1 MVQTARPDGP
11 DTDGTWSSSSFNT
24 LWEDTS
30 DQSDS
35 TYAQLSSFASNDEFI
50 VTIDSLTD
58 PSDHTGH
65 TITMRAAI
73 DASSQSFTLKL
84 YEGATV
90 RKSASHTVSSSS
102 FSDFTTTLSE
112 TEASGITDY
121 TNLKIGV
128 TASFQGF
135 GEPQVAELSFEV
147 PDAGGGGGGG
157 EGPKLNPEAFLM
169 FL

>member
-11 DTDGTWSSSSFNT
+11 DTDGFWSSSSLNT

-35 TYAQLSSFASNDEFI
+35 TYAQLNSLSFGDEFI

-58 PSDHTGH
+58 PDDNTGH

-73 DASSQSFTLKL
+73 TSSSQNFTLTL
-84 YEGATV
+84 YEGTTA
-90 RKSASHTVSSSS
+90 RKTDNHTVSSSS

>member
-1 MVQTARPDGP
+1 MVQTARPDGA
-11 DTDGTWSSSSFNT
+11 DTDGTWSAVSAAT
-24 LWEDTS
+24 LWQATN

-35 TYAQLSSFASNDEFI
+35 SYAALSSFASNDEFI

-58 PSDHTGH
+58 PSDNTGH

-73 DASSQSFTLKL
+73 DDSSQSFTLKL

-90 RKSASHTVSSSS
+90 RKSASHTVSSPS

-112 TEASGITDY
+112 AEAANITDY

-128 TASFQGF
+128 TASFNGF
-135 GEPQVAELSFEV
+135 GEPQVAELKFEV
-147 PDAGGGGGGG
+147 PDAGGGGGG

>member
-11 DTDGTWSSSSFNT
+11 DTDGSWSAVSSST
-24 LWEDTS
+24 LWQATS

-35 TYAQLSSFASNDEFI
+35 SYAALSAFTLDDEFI

-58 PSDHTGH
+58 PEDHTGH

-73 DASSQSFTLKL
+73 DFSSQSFTLTL
-84 YEGATV
+84 YEGTTP
-90 RKSASHTVSSSS
+90 RKTDTHTVSSSS
-102 FSDFTTTLSE
+102 FSDFTTTL
-112 TEASGITDY
+112 TEAEAEAIGNY
-121 TNLKIGV
+121 ANLKIGV

-135 GEPQVAELSFEV
+135 GEPQIAELSFEV
-147 PDAGGGGGGG
+147 PDAGGGGGG